1 MECGVWSVECGA
13 TGRPRRFIAKAR
25 AWIGPKDTACASQMS
40 ASILTNLIVSAPAQ
54 APAKASGLRVTTFAA
69 CLNVIQ
75 RIAGAE
81 ALQDS
86 FGSPRQDS

>member
-13 TGRPRRFIAKAR
+13 IGRPSRFNAKAW

-40 ASILTNLIVSAPAQ
+40 ASVLTNLIVSAQ
-54 APAKASGLRVTTFAA
+54 APAKASGLRVTKFAA
-69 CLNVIQ
+69 CLNVFQ

-81 ALQDS
+81 AEQDAFGNPQQDS
-86 FGSPRQDS
+86 